1 MKFQAWALLGL
12 VGSVM
17 DKNKV
22 RKKDMKSSSRKL
34 TDHGNIKKL
43 FNNKLNY
50 RSKEMIQHPVIPFR

>member
-34 TDHGNIKKL
+34 TDHGNKK
-43 FNNKLNY
+43 NCVMN
-50 RSKEMIQHPVIPFR
+50 